1 MASSHRRRKK
11 AKNSSERQKRK
22 RAHMDVTSL
31 RARTEQRRAG
41 AAERRSPWVS
51 WRCSR
56 RRTRR
61 IWSGSGSPR
70 CARRCGAWTA
80 RSEVRSR
87 RERVGDAAHSPEG
100 ASEPCTDDSRPNA
113 RGRGARDVLYSPRT
127 RRDDRDS
134 RPTDPDDGPSPD
146 GPPPRPAT
154 RQTSSARRRVS
165 RNPSRIALSAT
176 TCEACVFWRRR
187 SSRLAGRSRACT
199 KTRRR

>member
-1 MASSHRRRKK
+1 MRKLSGEARK
-11 AKNSSERQKRK
+11 SPRYSDRDDFVWRAVTQTMQESQEFLRQKRK
-22 RAHMDVTSL
+22 DAHLDVTSL

-100 ASEPCTDDSRPNA
+100 ASEPCTDDVTTERARSRSA
-113 RGRGARDVLYSPRT
+113 RRAVCATNTT
-127 RRDDRDS
+127 RRPTPDRRTLTTDPP
-134 RPTDPDDGPSPD
+134 PTDPPHV
-146 GPPPRPAT
+146 PRRHRHPA
-154 RQTSSARRRVS
+154 RGEGCPEIHQGLR
-165 RNPSRIALSAT
+165 
-176 TCEACVFWRRR
+176 
-187 SSRLAGRSRACT
+187 
-199 KTRRR
+199 